1 MATRS
6 RITIEK
12 ENGSVNSIYCHF
24 DGYPEYVGKTL
35 QNDYTDRSK
44 VEALI
49 ALGDISELRSTIE
62 TTVAYHRDRGEDKH
76 SISYL
81 SVEGLFNLGFESGE
95 EYVYC
100 LTKDNKWLVSSGGP
114 VANLFLALEGED
126 VL

>member
-6 RITIEK
+6 RIAIEK
-12 ENGSVNSIYCHF
+12 ESGSVNSIYCHF
-24 DGYPEYVGKTL
+24 DGYVDGVGKTL

-44 VEALI
+44 VEELI
-49 ALGDISELRSTIE
+49 ALGDISILRSTIE

-76 SISYL
+76 STDYL

-95 EYVYC
+95 EYIYC

-114 VANLFLALEGED
+114 VANLFLALNEE
-126 VL
+126 